1 MNYPPNDRRAEAGD
15 VVNDLPSTEVPALL
29 EQGLIETVDK
39 IAEVD

>member
-15 VVNDLPSTEVPALL
+15 VVNDLPASEVPSLL